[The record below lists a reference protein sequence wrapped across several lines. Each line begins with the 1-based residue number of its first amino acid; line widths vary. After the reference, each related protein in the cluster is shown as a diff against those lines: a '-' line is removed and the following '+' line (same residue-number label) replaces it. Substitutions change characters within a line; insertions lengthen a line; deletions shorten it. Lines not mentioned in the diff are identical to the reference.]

1 MHVTRKWGFETSGYD
16 KSRSDT
22 SLLLFLQA
30 SSTSFNNSLNSM
42 LVCILITSL
51 EISKICVG
59 KRNVPLICISHIFFC
74 MILCKLTNRV
84 CQIQYSALTYVD
96 QCFRNIF
103 FSIHDDYSV
112 AFVSLFNNDMTVV
125 FFNEVNTALPVQ
137 LDYPDIVLL
146 AEMIILV
153 QFY

>member
-1 MHVTRKWGFETSGYD
+1 MSAFKGRIVIIWIT
-16 KSRSDT
+16 
-22 SLLLFLQA
+22 LCFL
-30 SSTSFNNSLNSM
+30 S
-42 LVCILITSL
+42 
-51 EISKICVG
+51 
-59 KRNVPLICISHIFFC
+59 NVPLICISHIFFC

-84 CQIQYSALTYVD
+84 CQLQYSALTYVD

-146 AEMIILV
+146 AQMVILV
-153 QFY
+153 QFYHCNFQVLHKPDRVCSQSKLWWDEIYYFLRYQKRTCI